1 MLSLQPDDTAVFF
14 LSNQFHR
21 QQKPEDIPPK
31 GKGGVVPVI
40 HGASLLSSASYQ
52 G

>member
-1 MLSLQPDDTAVFF
+1 MLNLQPDDPLVFF
-14 LSNQFHR
+14 LGNQFHR
-21 QQKPEDIPPK
+21 QQKTEHIPSK

-40 HGASLLSSASYQ
+40 HGVSLLPSASCQ

>member
-1 MLSLQPDDTAVFF
+1 MLRLQPDNASVFF
-14 LSNQFHR
+14 LGNQFHR
-21 QQKPEDIPPK
+21 QQKPEHIPSK

-40 HGASLLSSASYQ
+40 HGAPLLSSVSCQ